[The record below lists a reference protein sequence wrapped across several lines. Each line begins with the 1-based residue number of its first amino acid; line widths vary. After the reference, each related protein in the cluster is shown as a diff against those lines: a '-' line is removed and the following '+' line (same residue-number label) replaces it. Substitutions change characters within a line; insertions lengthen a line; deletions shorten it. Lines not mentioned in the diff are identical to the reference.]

1 MPGTRRKQSLARLKP
16 CFTPEQCTLDID
28 PEVTSVVDDTIS
40 PPNTSALKS
49 ISTRMPALCG
59 ENYIKVVRCAFC
71 VVCVLILALGVTKRQ
86 GLCLRS
92 RRACTPLAT
101 AWASKLFPAPRLRT
115 LQQDPAS
122 SHPTSSTLP
131 KPALQHHNRP
141 RRDLPTHS
149 AMAAPNRSFAGRIAS
164 INSMV
169 SGIEN
174 WDDADFE
181 DGDGLLFKNSTV
193 HSLSSRLSVRS
204 ESNTGDDDWQVL
216 LAPDDDLSTNKAIFS
231 AKQAGIPIPTSVPA
245 SALLGGSIK
254 RLGKPKNN
262 KKIEL
267 DDDWG
272 NDLELPDAA
281 TGGQLKLKALVP
293 RTPADDQDDFDDW
306 GEGSLGI
313 RFAGT
318 KRDPRGGR
326 SSSASAMS
334 PSLGSCMTLESE
346 DDDLTGLVLP
356 TEPLDFNARLNKLK
370 AAEQPPLA
378 PSPFPNQQQCELPPT
393 SVPAVVPAEDVPLP
407 AEEPIQEHAED
418 DFEADFD
425 LPATLPPLAL
435 PRSLSQSPA
444 VTPITSPLPESEAA
458 SSPQPQPKAAD
469 EEEDFMEGL
478 DFGAGEVLDTRK
490 LTLNRNIVVKKTAS
504 KPATPPAARPTASIT
519 FTDKP
524 SSSRIPRP
532 LTTTAARTR
541 LTPVY
546 ESGAPMH
553 GSTRPMP
560 TTTSAQ
566 YLKAKRSA
574 PLLRNANFQSSA
586 RSSVPFLPAG
596 STNAQSHHVTTRSSQ
611 SHLRRDSDPRR
622 PLSPSMRSH
631 SRMSLS
637 GQVDAPSRV
646 GVRRDL
652 APSVLSRHP
661 PPPKKLTKPQ
671 RKRNFGDGHELD
683 LFDDLP
689 TSATKEKQYEKTPR
703 NTASTK
709 TLRSQASTSRLPMPD
724 RMTTPLPQTPK
735 SPPKTDHTPRF
746 ARDTTASRNAREQR
760 LAGTRSRGEGPIAP
774 TSRPVSW
781 QAQVAARSP
790 YTSPTALRK
799 KGTGQKP
806 QLIRQMTQPYTQS
819 KKPMHC
825 AYPLSLTST

>member
-1 MPGTRRKQSLARLKP
+1 MRSALAVFIWALTATRCDERQGSRVKLALSWPPRGSLGGKERLAYAPCSRTTDQHTNLLHSIQTCLTTPQSL
-16 CFTPEQCTLDID
+16 
-28 PEVTSVVDDTIS
+28 
-40 PPNTSALKS
+40 
-49 ISTRMPALCG
+49 
-59 ENYIKVVRCAFC
+59 
-71 VVCVLILALGVTKRQ
+71 
-86 GLCLRS
+86 
-92 RRACTPLAT
+92 
-101 AWASKLFPAPRLRT
+101 
-115 LQQDPAS
+115 
-122 SHPTSSTLP
+122 
-131 KPALQHHNRP
+131 

-204 ESNTGDDDWQVL
+204 ESNMGDDDWQVL

-272 NDLELPDAA
+272 NDLELPDPASGA
-281 TGGQLKLKALVP
+281 ELKLKAPVP
-293 RTPADDQDDFDDW
+293 RTPADHDDDFGDDW

-356 TEPLDFNARLNKLK
+356 TEPLDFTARLNKLK
-370 AAEQPPLA
+370 TTEQAPLA
-378 PSPFPNQQQCELPPT
+378 PSPFPNQQQRELPPT
-393 SVPAVVPAEDVPLP
+393 SVPAVVPAEDVPVP
-407 AEEPIQEHAED
+407 ADEPVHHEPPED
-418 DFEADFD
+418 DFEADFEADFD
-425 LPATLPPLAL
+425 LPATFPPLAL
-435 PRSLSQSPA
+435 NQLHTQSPA
-444 VTPITSPLPESEAA
+444 VTPITSPPLESEAA
-458 SSPQPQPKAAD
+458 SSPRAPPKSAD

-478 DFGAGEVLDTRK
+478 DFGAGEALDTRK

-524 SSSRIPRP
+524 SSSSSRIPRP
-532 LTTTAARTR
+532 LPTTAARTR

-546 ESGAPMH
+546 ESGAAMQ

-574 PLLRNANFQSSA
+574 PMLRSSNFQPTP

-596 STNAQSHHVTTRSSQ
+596 NPTSQSHHVTARGSS
-611 SHLRRDSDPRR
+611 SLLRRDSDPRR

-631 SRMSLS
+631 SRMSIS
-637 GQVDAPSRV
+637 GQMDAQTPSRAA
-646 GVRRDL
+646 VRRDL
-652 APSVLSRHP
+652 APSALGRHP

-689 TSATKEKQYEKTPR
+689 TSSVKEKQYEKTPR

-709 TLRSQASTSRLPMPD
+709 TLRSQTSSSRLPMPD

-735 SPPKTDHTPRF
+735 SPPKTDNTPRF
-746 ARDTTASRNAREQR
+746 ARDTAASRNAREQR

-774 TSRPVSW
+774 TARPVSW
-781 QAQVAARSP
+781 QATVAARSP
-790 YTSPTALRK
+790 HTSPTALRK

-806 QLIRQMTQPYTQS
+806 QLIRQMTQPFTQS
-819 KKPMHC
+819 KTLGLYVSSP
-825 AYPLSLTST
+825 SLTLTSRERNGLQPFHAALGRQRGCSRFFLSAQQFHYYSCVDHSEYTHFRAA

>member
-1 MPGTRRKQSLARLKP
+1 M
-16 CFTPEQCTLDID
+16 
-28 PEVTSVVDDTIS
+28 
-40 PPNTSALKS
+40 
-49 ISTRMPALCG
+49 
-59 ENYIKVVRCAFC
+59 
-71 VVCVLILALGVTKRQ
+71 
-86 GLCLRS
+86 
-92 RRACTPLAT
+92 
-101 AWASKLFPAPRLRT
+101 
-115 LQQDPAS
+115 
-122 SHPTSSTLP
+122 
-131 KPALQHHNRP
+131 
-141 RRDLPTHS
+141 
-149 AMAAPNRSFAGRIAS
+149 
-164 INSMV
+164 NSMV

-216 LAPDDDLSTNKAIFS
+216 LTPDDELSTNKAILS
-231 AKQAGIPIPTSVPA
+231 AKQAGIPIPASVPS

-272 NDLELPDAA
+272 NDLELPDAE
-281 TGGQLKLKALVP
+281 TSGPLKLKAPMP
-293 RTPADDQDDFDDW
+293 RTPADDHDDFGDDW

-318 KRDPRGGR
+318 RRDLRGGR

-346 DDDLTGLVLP
+346 EDDVTGLVLP
-356 TEPLDFNARLNKLK
+356 PEPLDFNARLEKLK
-370 AAEQPPLA
+370 RAEQPPLA
-378 PSPFPNQQQCELPPT
+378 PPSFPAQQHRELPPT
-393 SVPAVVPAEDVPLP
+393 SVPALVPAEDVPLP
-407 AEEPIQEHAED
+407 ADKPAQEPAED
-418 DFEADFD
+418 DFEADFE
-425 LPATLPPLAL
+425 LPATFPALTVPQPLPH
-435 PRSLSQSPA
+435 SPA
-444 VTPITSPLPESEAA
+444 STPITSPPLESEAA
-458 SSPQPQPKAAD
+458 PSPQSKTAD
-469 EEEDFMEGL
+469 DEEDFMEGL

-524 SSSRIPRP
+524 SGSRIPRP
-532 LTTTAARTR
+532 LTTTTARTR

-574 PLLRNANFQSSA
+574 PMLRNSNFQPTP

-596 STNAQSHHVTTRSSQ
+596 GSNAQSHHVTTRSSQ
-611 SHLRRDSDPRR
+611 THLRRDSDPRR

-631 SRMSLS
+631 SRMSIS
-637 GQVDAPSRV
+637 GQLDTPPSRA
-646 GVRRDL
+646 GARRDL
-652 APSVLSRHP
+652 APSALARHP

-703 NTASTK
+703 NSASNK
-709 TLRSQASTSRLPMPD
+709 TLRSQTSTSRLPMPD
-724 RMTTPLPQTPK
+724 RMTTPQPQTPK

-746 ARDTTASRNAREQR
+746 ARDTAASRNAREQR
-760 LAGTRSRGEGPIAP
+760 LAGTRSRGEGPIVPAP
-774 TSRPVSW
+774 RPMSW
-781 QAQVAARSP
+781 QAHVAARSP
-790 YTSPTALRK
+790 HTSPTAHRK

-819 KKPMHC
+819 KT
-825 AYPLSLTST
+825 YPLLVLTSSLTCSQPRKEWFITRLCNAGKATKTCSCLSLSPTTPQQLSH

>member
-1 MPGTRRKQSLARLKP
+1 MGSSWPLACSHVALLTRLVAIAGLKAAGKLAKAKGPCKQS
-16 CFTPEQCTLDID
+16 
-28 PEVTSVVDDTIS
+28 
-40 PPNTSALKS
+40 PNL
-49 ISTRMPALCG
+49 L
-59 ENYIKVVRCAFC
+59 
-71 VVCVLILALGVTKRQ
+71 
-86 GLCLRS
+86 
-92 RRACTPLAT
+92 
-101 AWASKLFPAPRLRT
+101 
-115 LQQDPAS
+115 
-122 SHPTSSTLP
+122 HLP
-131 KPALQHHNRP
+131 KPVLQHHNRP
-141 RRDLPTHS
+141 RRDLPTHA

-216 LAPDDDLSTNKAIFS
+216 LAPEDDLSTNKAIFS

-272 NDLELPDAA
+272 NDLELPDPSR
-281 TGGQLKLKALVP
+281 GGELKLKALVP
-293 RTPADDQDDFDDW
+293 RTPADEQDDFGDDW

-356 TEPLDFNARLNKLK
+356 TEPMDFSARLNRLK

-378 PSPFPNQQQCELPPT
+378 PSPFPNPQLRELPPT
-393 SVPAVVPAEDVPLP
+393 SVPAVVNAEDVPLP
-407 AEEPIQEHAED
+407 AEEPVHQEPAED

-425 LPATLPPLAL
+425 LPTTFPPLAL
-435 PRSLSQSPA
+435 SHSQTHSPA
-444 VTPITSPLPESEAA
+444 VTPFTSPPLDSEAP
-458 SSPQPQPKAAD
+458 SSPQSQLKPAD
-469 EEEDFMEGL
+469 DEEDFMDGL
-478 DFGAGEVLDTRK
+478 DLGAGEVLDTKK

-524 SSSRIPRP
+524 SSGSRIPRP
-532 LTTTAARTR
+532 LPTTAARTR

-546 ESGAPMH
+546 ESGASMQ

-574 PLLRNANFQSSA
+574 PLLRSSNFQPTP

-596 STNAQSHHVTTRSSQ
+596 TSTSQSHHVTARGSTG
-611 SHLRRDSDPRR
+611 HLRRDSDPRR

-631 SRMSLS
+631 SRMSLG
-637 GQVDAPSRV
+637 GQDTQTPPRA
-646 GVRRDL
+646 GLRRDL
-652 APSVLSRHP
+652 APSVASRHP

-689 TSATKEKQYEKTPR
+689 TSATKERQYEKTPR
-703 NTASTK
+703 NSASTK
-709 TLRSQASTSRLPMPD
+709 TLRSQPSSSRLPMPD

-735 SPPKTDHTPRF
+735 SPPKTDNTPRF
-746 ARDTTASRNAREQR
+746 ARDTAASRNAREQR

-774 TSRPVSW
+774 ATRPVSW

-790 YTSPTALRK
+790 HTSPTALRK

-819 KKPMHC
+819 KTPAMHVSS
-825 AYPLSLTST
+825 LSLT